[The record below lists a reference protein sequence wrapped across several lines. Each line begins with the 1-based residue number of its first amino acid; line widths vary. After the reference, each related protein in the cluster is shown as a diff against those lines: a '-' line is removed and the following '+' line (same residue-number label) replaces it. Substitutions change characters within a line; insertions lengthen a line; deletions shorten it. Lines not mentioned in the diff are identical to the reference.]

1 MKKMSKILT
10 FILVLAMVLGTV
22 AMAAEP
28 SYTISATDG
37 SLEHGSITLTYTYT
51 VTKDVTDD
59 NNNTTSETKEVT
71 ETAFLKKGSLSADIP
86 KDAKVVISFNANT
99 GYEFIG
105 AKDDANNPIEDG
117 AEITLTKSLIITPEF
132 RLKDTLGGE
141 AKISSF
147 KIDAICPSAYYWQQ
161 CHKKDSNSNSVLDNN
176 LLKYTRYPGKL
187 NGTQSPSTEIAKGY
201 YVDLTLYV
209 NDADYAAFIS
219 TNGNSSDKF
228 SVTTPGDSSFLAGS
242 TNPSASAVI
251 NATTDGKGYSI
262 TLTGVY
268 YVGGSDNTLKL
279 IVTQGNYNAILSCK
293 IDNATIIPTTP
304 DDDKPSEETTA
315 AQPYVIIS
323 SYSYGKGDLVAGETR
338 NVTMTFRNTSKTM
351 AVENMM
357 VTMTLPDAMML
368 TSSSNSFYIESLAA
382 EGTIT
387 KTVNVTVKP
396 TAAAQSHSMTVDFTY
411 DYLDNGTRRNAKT
424 TETISMPVLQV
435 DRFTVTGIDLPT
447 QIFVG
452 EENNLS
458 VNFVNKSRTDIYN
471 LSAKLSCEALSNNGE
486 EQYLGNLASGTT
498 SSADFYIT
506 ANEKGEL
513 VGEVIITYEDTN
525 MNQRTVSVPFT
536 TQAASYEDIYG
547 PTDPVDPGLDP
558 VGPVEPETT
567 GFPWFWV
574 IAGVVVVAAGVF
586 VALKLRKNK
595 KESVD
600 EDEDI

>member
-1 MKKMSKILT
+1 MTVKKMSKILT
-10 FILVLAMVLGTV
+10 FILVLAMVLSTV
-22 AMAAEP
+22 AMAADP
-28 SYTISATDG
+28 P
-37 SLEHGSITLTYTYT
+37 YT
-51 VTKDVTDD
+51 VSAPADSLTHGKITITYDTADSEKGGTKTVNGFLNST
-59 NNNTTSETKEVT
+59 TTSIKLPDDVKKIKVSF
-71 ETAFLKKGSLSADIP
+71 TANP
-86 KDAKVVISFNANT
+86 
-99 GYEFIG
+99 GYEFVSATYKVG
-105 AKDDANNPIEDG
+105 DTGTQSVADFG
-117 AEITLTKSLIITPEF
+117 EINITDNTTITPVF
-132 RLKDTLGGE
+132 QAKSTLGGE
-141 AKISSF
+141 KTADSF
-147 KIDAICPSAYYWQQ
+147 RLDAICSGSYYWQMY
-161 CHKKDSNSNSVLDNN
+161 HKDMANN
-176 LLKYTRYPGKL
+176 KKYTKYPG
-187 NGTQSPSTEIAKGY
+187 SPADKVNPSSEIVKGN

-209 NDADYAAFIS
+209 TDNDFLNLCSS
-219 TNGNSSDKF
+219 TGYSKDNF

-242 TNPSASAVI
+242 GAGAEIEKWTVGSTDKGMVI
-251 NATTDGKGYSI
+251 Q
-262 TLTGVY
+262 LTGVY

-279 IVTQGNYNAILSCK
+279 IITQGNYNAIVTCK
-293 IDNATIIPTTP
+293 IDNATIIPTKP
-304 DDDKPSEETTA
+304 DDEKPDTETTA

-338 NVTMTFRNTSKTM
+338 NITMTFRNTSKTM

-411 DYLDNGTRRNAKT
+411 DYLDNGVRRNAKT

-435 DRFTVTGIDLPT
+435 DRFTVTGIDLPQ
-447 QIFVG
+447 QIFIG

-471 LSAKLSCEALSNNGE
+471 LSAKLNCEGLSNNGE

-506 ANEKGEL
+506 GNEKCEL

-536 TQAASYEDIYG
+536 TQVTSYEDVWG
-547 PTDPVDPGLDP
+547 PSNPSVDPGMDP
-558 VGPVEPETT
+558 GTDPGMEEPA

-574 IAGVVVVAAGVF
+574 IGGVVVVAAGVF
-586 VALKLRKNK
+586 VYLKLRKNK

>member
-10 FILVLAMVLGTV
+10 FILVLAMVLSTV
-22 AMAAEP
+22 AMAEVPTPAAKTPATKEETVTYTITAGTVENGTLTIKYGSTQEPLTTGAKTAAIAKDTDITVVAEP
-28 SYTISATDG
+28 KAGYELVALNYTIGETTTDIKTDG
-37 SLEHGSITLTYTYT
+37 KFTLT
-51 VTKDVTDD
+51 
-59 NNNTTSETKEVT
+59 
-71 ETAFLKKGSLSADIP
+71 G
-86 KDAKVVISFNANT
+86 NAT
-99 GYEFIG
+99 
-105 AKDDANNPIEDG
+105 
-117 AEITLTKSLIITPEF
+117 ITPVF
-132 RLKDTLGGE
+132 QAKSTLGGE
-141 AKISSF
+141 KTADSF
-147 KIDAICPSAYYWQQ
+147 RLDAICSGSYYWQMY
-161 CHKKDSNSNSVLDNN
+161 HKDMANN
-176 LLKYTRYPGKL
+176 KKYTKYPG
-187 NGTQSPSTEIAKGY
+187 SPADKVNPSSEIVKGN

-209 NDADYAAFIS
+209 TDDDFLSLYGS
-219 TNGNSSDKF
+219 TGYSKNNF

-242 TNPSASAVI
+242 GAGAEIEKWTVGSTDKGMVI
-251 NATTDGKGYSI
+251 Q
-262 TLTGVY
+262 LTGVY

-279 IVTQGNYNAILSCK
+279 IITQGNYNAIVTCK
-293 IDNATIIPTTP
+293 IDNATIVPEKENDKKP
-304 DDDKPSEETTA
+304 DEETTA

-338 NVTMTFRNTSKTM
+338 NITMTFRNTSKTM

-411 DYLDNGTRRNAKT
+411 DYLDNGVRRNAKT

-435 DRFTVTGIDLPT
+435 DRFTVTGIDLPQ
-447 QIFVG
+447 QIFIG

-471 LSAKLSCEALSNNGE
+471 LSAKLNCEGLSNNGE

-506 ANEKGEL
+506 GNEKCEL

-536 TQAASYEDIYG
+536 TQVTSYEDVWG
-547 PTDPVDPGLDP
+547 PSNPSVDPGTDP
-558 VGPVEPETT
+558 GTDPGMEEPA

-574 IAGVVVVAAGVF
+574 IGGVAVVAAGVF
-586 VALKLRKNK
+586 VYLKLRKNK

>member
-1 MKKMSKILT
+1 MTVKKMSKILT

-22 AMAAEP
+22 AMAEVGGSTGTPTATTT
-28 SYTISATDG
+28 YTITAGSFDNGTITVKYTDDKG
-37 SLEHGSITLTYTYT
+37 QEQQPPLKAGET
-51 VTKDVTDD
+51 VTVKSGTKVT
-59 NNNTTSETKEVT
+59 V
-71 ETAFLKKGSLSADIP
+71 
-86 KDAKVVISFNANT
+86 SFNPKP
-99 GYEFIG
+99 GYEFVSATYKVG
-105 AKDDANNPIEDG
+105 NTDAKPVADFG
-117 AEITLTKSLIITPEF
+117 EINITDNTTITPVF
-132 RLKDTLGGE
+132 QAKSTLGGE
-141 AKISSF
+141 KTADSF
-147 KIDAICPSAYYWQQ
+147 RLDAICSGSYYWQMY
-161 CHKKDSNSNSVLDNN
+161 HKDMANN
-176 LLKYTRYPGKL
+176 KKYTKYPG
-187 NGTQSPSTEIAKGY
+187 SPADKVNPSSEIVKGN

-209 NDADYAAFIS
+209 TDNDFLKLCSS
-219 TNGNSSDKF
+219 TGCSKDNF

-242 TNPSASAVI
+242 GAGAEIEKWTVGS
-251 NATTDGKGYSI
+251 TDKGMEI
-262 TLTGVY
+262 QLTGVY

-279 IVTQGNYNAILSCK
+279 IITQGNYNAIVTCK
-293 IDNATIIPTTP
+293 IDNATIIPTKP
-304 DDDKPSEETTA
+304 DDEKPDTETTA

-338 NVTMTFRNTSKTM
+338 NITMTFRNTSKTM

-411 DYLDNGTRRNAKT
+411 DYLDNGVRRNAKT
-424 TETISMPVLQV
+424 TETI
-435 DRFTVTGIDLPT
+435 
-447 QIFVG
+447 
-452 EENNLS
+452 
-458 VNFVNKSRTDIYN
+458 NFVNKSRTDIYN
-471 LSAKLSCEALSNNGE
+471 LSAKLNCEGLSNNGE

-506 ANEKGEL
+506 GNEKGEL

-536 TQAASYEDIYG
+536 TQVTSYEDVWG
-547 PTDPVDPGLDP
+547 PSNPSVDPGMDP
-558 VGPVEPETT
+558 GTDPGMEEPA

-574 IAGVVVVAAGVF
+574 IGGVVVVAAGVF
-586 VALKLRKNK
+586 VYLKLRKNK

>member
-1 MKKMSKILT
+1 MKKMSKILI

-22 AMAAEP
+22 AMAEVPTPAAKTPATQEETVT
-28 SYTISATDG
+28 YTITAGIFTNGQMTIKYGTTQSPLASGASLTVEKDTEITVEFSAT
-37 SLEHGSITLTYTYT
+37 
-51 VTKDVTDD
+51 
-59 NNNTTSETKEVT
+59 
-71 ETAFLKKGSLSADIP
+71 A
-86 KDAKVVISFNANT
+86 
-99 GYEFIG
+99 GYEFVKATYKIG
-105 AKDDANNPIEDG
+105 EKETSLSDG
-117 AEITLTKSLIITPEF
+117 GKFTLTGDATITPVF
-132 RLKDTLGGE
+132 QAKSTLGGE
-141 AKISSF
+141 KTADSF
-147 KIDAICPSAYYWQQ
+147 RLDAICSGSYYWQMY
-161 CHKKDSNSNSVLDNN
+161 HKDMANN
-176 LLKYTRYPGKL
+176 KKYTKYPG
-187 NGTQSPSTEIAKGY
+187 SPADKVNPSSEIVKGN

-209 NDADYAAFIS
+209 TDDDFLSLYGS
-219 TNGNSSDKF
+219 TGYNKNNF

-242 TNPSASAVI
+242 GAGAEIGKWTVGSTDKGMVI
-251 NATTDGKGYSI
+251 Q
-262 TLTGVY
+262 LTGVY
-268 YVGGSDNTLKL
+268 YVGGNDNTLKL

-293 IDNATIIPTTP
+293 IDNATIVPEKENDKKP
-304 DDDKPSEETTA
+304 DEETTA

-338 NVTMTFRNTSKTM
+338 NITMTFRNTSKTM

-411 DYLDNGTRRNAKT
+411 DYLDNGVRRNAKT

-435 DRFTVTGIDLPT
+435 DRFTVTGIDLPQ
-447 QIFVG
+447 QIFIG

-471 LSAKLSCEALSNNGE
+471 LSAKLNCEGLSNNGE

-506 ANEKGEL
+506 GNEKGEL

-536 TQAASYEDIYG
+536 TQVTSYEDVWG
-547 PTDPVDPGLDP
+547 PSNPSVDPGMDP
-558 VGPVEPETT
+558 GTDPGMEEPA

-574 IAGVVVVAAGVF
+574 IGGVVVVAAGVF
-586 VALKLRKNK
+586 VYLKLRKNK

>member
-10 FILVLAMVLGTV
+10 FILVLAMVLSTV

-28 SYTISATDG
+28 P
-37 SLEHGSITLTYTYT
+37 YT
-51 VTKDVTDD
+51 VSAPADSLTHGKITITYDTPDTEKGGTKTVNGFLNST
-59 NNNTTSETKEVT
+59 TTSIKLPNDVKIKVSF
-71 ETAFLKKGSLSADIP
+71 TANP
-86 KDAKVVISFNANT
+86 
-99 GYEFIG
+99 GYEFVSATYKVG
-105 AKDDANNPIEDG
+105 DTDAKPVTDFGEI
-117 AEITLTKSLIITPEF
+117 EITDNTTITPVF
-132 RLKDTLGGE
+132 QAKSTLGGE
-141 AKISSF
+141 KTADSF
-147 KIDAICPSAYYWQQ
+147 RLDAICSGSYYWQMY
-161 CHKKDSNSNSVLDNN
+161 HKDMANN
-176 LLKYTRYPGKL
+176 KKYTKYPG
-187 NGTQSPSTEIAKGY
+187 SPADKVNPSSEIVKGN

-209 NDADYAAFIS
+209 TDTDYVTFI
-219 TNGNSSDKF
+219 NGDTKKNELF
-228 SVTTPGDSSFLAGS
+228 SVTTPGDSSFLAGN
-242 TNPSASAVI
+242 TTPSA
-251 NATTDGKGYSI
+251 NAEIAAWEGKGY
-262 TLTGVY
+262 TVKLTGVY
-268 YVGGSDNTLKL
+268 YVGGNDNTLKL
-279 IVTQGNYNAILSCK
+279 IITQGNYNAILSCK
-293 IDNATIIPTTP
+293 IDNATIVPEKENDKKP
-304 DDDKPSEETTA
+304 DEETTA

-338 NVTMTFRNTSKTM
+338 NITMTFRNTSKTM

-411 DYLDNGTRRNAKT
+411 DYLDNGVRRNAKT

-435 DRFTVTGIDLPT
+435 DRFTVTGIDLPQ
-447 QIFVG
+447 QIFIG

-471 LSAKLSCEALSNNGE
+471 LSAKLNCEGLSNNGE

-506 ANEKGEL
+506 GNEKCEL

-536 TQAASYEDIYG
+536 TQVTSYEDVWG
-547 PTDPVDPGLDP
+547 PSNPSVDPGTDP
-558 VGPVEPETT
+558 GTDPGMEEPA

-574 IAGVVVVAAGVF
+574 IGGVVVVAAGVF
-586 VALKLRKNK
+586 VYLKLRKNK

>member
-10 FILVLAMVLGTV
+10 FILVLAMVLSTV
-22 AMAAEP
+22 AMATEP
-28 SYTISATDG
+28 SYTVSAPAD
-37 SLEHGSITLTYTYT
+37 SLTHGKITITYDTADTEKGGTKT
-51 VTKDVTDD
+51 VNGFLNST
-59 NNNTTSETKEVT
+59 TTSIKLPDDVKKKIKVSF
-71 ETAFLKKGSLSADIP
+71 TANP
-86 KDAKVVISFNANT
+86 
-99 GYEFIG
+99 GYEFVSATYKVG
-105 AKDDANNPIEDG
+105 DTDAKSVADFG
-117 AEITLTKSLIITPEF
+117 EINITDNTTITPVF
-132 RLKDTLGGE
+132 QAKSTLGGE
-141 AKISSF
+141 KTADSF
-147 KIDAICPSAYYWQQ
+147 RLDAICSGSYYWQMY
-161 CHKKDSNSNSVLDNN
+161 HKDMANN
-176 LLKYTRYPGKL
+176 KKYTKYPG
-187 NGTQSPSTEIAKGY
+187 SPADKVNPSSEIVKGN

-209 NDADYAAFIS
+209 TDNDFLSLYGS
-219 TNGNSSDKF
+219 TGYSKDNF

-242 TNPSASAVI
+242 GAGAEIEKWTVGSTDKGMVI
-251 NATTDGKGYSI
+251 Q
-262 TLTGVY
+262 LTGVY

-279 IVTQGNYNAILSCK
+279 IITQGNYNAIVTCK
-293 IDNATIIPTTP
+293 IDNATIIPTKP
-304 DDDKPSEETTA
+304 DDEKPDTETTA

-338 NVTMTFRNTSKTM
+338 NITMTFRNTSKTM

-411 DYLDNGTRRNAKT
+411 DYLDNGIRRNAKT
-424 TETISMPVLQV
+424 TESISMPVLQV
-435 DRFTVTGIDLPT
+435 DRFTVTGIDLPQ
-447 QIFVG
+447 QIFIG

-471 LSAKLSCEALSNNGE
+471 LSAKLNCEGLSNNGE

-506 ANEKGEL
+506 GNEKGDL

-536 TQAASYEDIYG
+536 TQVTSYEDVWG
-547 PTDPVDPGLDP
+547 PSNPSVDPGMDP
-558 VGPVEPETT
+558 GIDPGMEEPA

-574 IAGVVVVAAGVF
+574 IGGVVVVAAGVF
-586 VALKLRKNK
+586 VYLKLRKNK
-595 KESVD
+595 KESVE

>member
-1 MKKMSKILT
+1 MTVKKMSKILT

-22 AMAAEP
+22 AMAEVPTPAAKTPATKEETVTYTITAGTVENGTLTIKYGSTQEPLTTGAKTAAIAKDTDITVVAEP
-28 SYTISATDG
+28 KAGYELVALNYTIGETTTDIKTDG
-37 SLEHGSITLTYTYT
+37 KFTLT
-51 VTKDVTDD
+51 
-59 NNNTTSETKEVT
+59 
-71 ETAFLKKGSLSADIP
+71 G
-86 KDAKVVISFNANT
+86 NAT
-99 GYEFIG
+99 
-105 AKDDANNPIEDG
+105 
-117 AEITLTKSLIITPEF
+117 ITPVF
-132 RLKDTLGGE
+132 QAKSTLGGE
-141 AKISSF
+141 KTADSF
-147 KIDAICPSAYYWQQ
+147 RLDAICSGSYYWQMY
-161 CHKKDSNSNSVLDNN
+161 HKDMANN
-176 LLKYTRYPGKL
+176 KKYTKYPG
-187 NGTQSPSTEIAKGY
+187 SPADKVNPSSEIVKGN

-209 NDADYAAFIS
+209 TDNDFLSLYGS
-219 TNGNSSDKF
+219 TGYSKNNF

-242 TNPSASAVI
+242 GAGAEIEKWTVGS
-251 NATTDGKGYSI
+251 TDKGMEI
-262 TLTGVY
+262 QLTGVY

-279 IVTQGNYNAILSCK
+279 IITQGNYNAIVTCK
-293 IDNATIIPTTP
+293 IDNATIIPTKP
-304 DDDKPSEETTA
+304 DDEKPDTETTA

-338 NVTMTFRNTSKTM
+338 NITMTFRNTSKTM

-396 TAAAQSHSMTVDFTY
+396 TAAAQSHSMAVDFTY
-411 DYLDNGTRRNAKT
+411 DYLDNGVRRNAKT

-435 DRFTVTGIDLPT
+435 DRFTVTGIDLPQ
-447 QIFVG
+447 QIFIG

-471 LSAKLSCEALSNNGE
+471 LSAKLNCEGLSNNGE

-506 ANEKGEL
+506 GNEKGEL

-536 TQAASYEDIYG
+536 TQVTSYEDVWG
-547 PTDPVDPGLDP
+547 PSNPSVDPGMDP
-558 VGPVEPETT
+558 GTDPGMEEPA

-574 IAGVVVVAAGVF
+574 IGGVVVVAAGVF
-586 VALKLRKNK
+586 VYLKLRKNK

>member
-22 AMAAEP
+22 AMAEVPTPAAKTPATQEETVT
-28 SYTISATDG
+28 YTITAGIFTNGQMTIKYGTTQSPLASGASLTVEKDTEITVEFSAT
-37 SLEHGSITLTYTYT
+37 
-51 VTKDVTDD
+51 
-59 NNNTTSETKEVT
+59 
-71 ETAFLKKGSLSADIP
+71 A
-86 KDAKVVISFNANT
+86 
-99 GYEFIG
+99 GYEFVKATYKIG
-105 AKDDANNPIEDG
+105 EKETSLSDG
-117 AEITLTKSLIITPEF
+117 GKFTLTGDATITPVF
-132 RLKDTLGGE
+132 QAKSTLGGE
-141 AKISSF
+141 KTADSF
-147 KIDAICPSAYYWQQ
+147 RLDAICSGSYYWQMY
-161 CHKKDSNSNSVLDNN
+161 HKDMANN
-176 LLKYTRYPGKL
+176 KKYTKYPGSPADKV
-187 NGTQSPSTEIAKGY
+187 SPSSEIVKGN

-209 NDADYAAFIS
+209 TDNDFLSLYGS
-219 TNGNSSDKF
+219 TGYSKNNF

-242 TNPSASAVI
+242 GAGAEIEKWTVGS
-251 NATTDGKGYSI
+251 TDKGMEI
-262 TLTGVY
+262 QLTGVY

-279 IVTQGNYNAILSCK
+279 IITQGNYNAIVTCK
-293 IDNATIIPTTP
+293 IDNATIIPTKP
-304 DDDKPSEETTA
+304 DDEKPDTETTA

-338 NVTMTFRNTSKTM
+338 NITMTFRNTSKTM

-396 TAAAQSHSMTVDFTY
+396 TAAAQSHSMAVDFTY
-411 DYLDNGTRRNAKT
+411 DYLDNGVRRNAKT

-435 DRFTVTGIDLPT
+435 DRFTVTGIDLP
-447 QIFVG
+447 QEIFMG
-452 EENNLS
+452 EESNLS
-458 VNFVNKSRTDIYN
+458 VNFVNKSRTEIYN
-471 LSAKLSCEALSNNGE
+471 LSAKLNCEGISNNGE

-506 ANEKGEL
+506 GNEKGEL

-536 TQAASYEDIYG
+536 TKVVSYEDVWG
-547 PTDPVDPGLDP
+547 PQGP
-558 VGPVEPETT
+558 VGPQNPDDPGMDPGMEQPA

-574 IAGVVVVAAGVF
+574 IGGVVVVAAGVF
-586 VALKLRKNK
+586 VYLKLRKNK
-595 KESVD
+595 KESVE

>member
-22 AMAAEP
+22 AMAEVPTPAAKTPATQEETVTYTITAGTVENGTLTIKYGSTQEPLTTGAKTAAIAKDTDITVVAEP
-28 SYTISATDG
+28 KAGYELVALNYTIGETTTDIKTDG
-37 SLEHGSITLTYTYT
+37 KFTLT
-51 VTKDVTDD
+51 
-59 NNNTTSETKEVT
+59 
-71 ETAFLKKGSLSADIP
+71 G
-86 KDAKVVISFNANT
+86 NAT
-99 GYEFIG
+99 
-105 AKDDANNPIEDG
+105 
-117 AEITLTKSLIITPEF
+117 ITPVF
-132 RLKDTLGGE
+132 QAKSTLGGE
-141 AKISSF
+141 KTVDSF
-147 KIDAICPSAYYWQQ
+147 RLDAICNGYSNWQAY
-161 CHKKDSNSNSVLDNN
+161 HKDTTNN
-176 LLKYTRYPGKL
+176 KKYTKYPG
-187 NGTQSPSTEIAKGY
+187 SPKDNVTPSSEITKGN

-209 NDADYAAFIS
+209 TDNDFLSLTQKDGYDA
-219 TNGNSSDKF
+219 NKF

-242 TNPSASAVI
+242 GAGAEIKKWTVGS
-251 NATTDGKGYSI
+251 TDKGMEI
-262 TLTGVY
+262 QLTGVY
-268 YVGGSDNTLKL
+268 YVGGNDNTLKL
-279 IVTQGNYNAILSCK
+279 IITQGNYNAIVTCK
-293 IDNATIIPTTP
+293 IDNATIIPTKP
-304 DDDKPSEETTA
+304 DDEKPDTETTA

-338 NVTMTFRNTSKTM
+338 NITMTFRNTSKTM

-411 DYLDNGTRRNAKT
+411 DYLDNGVRRNAKT

-435 DRFTVTGIDLPT
+435 DRFTVTGIDLPQ
-447 QIFVG
+447 QIFIG

-471 LSAKLSCEALSNNGE
+471 LSAKLNCEGLSNNGE

-506 ANEKGEL
+506 GNEKCEL

-536 TQAASYEDIYG
+536 TQVTSYEDVWG
-547 PTDPVDPGLDP
+547 PSNPSVDPGMDP
-558 VGPVEPETT
+558 GTDPGMEEPA

-574 IAGVVVVAAGVF
+574 IGGVVVVAAGVF
-586 VALKLRKNK
+586 VYLKLRKNK

>member
-1 MKKMSKILT
+1 MKKMSKILI

-22 AMAAEP
+22 AMAEVPTPAAKTPATQEETVT
-28 SYTISATDG
+28 YTITAGIFTNGQMTIKYGTTQSPLASGASLTVEKDTEITVEFSAT
-37 SLEHGSITLTYTYT
+37 
-51 VTKDVTDD
+51 
-59 NNNTTSETKEVT
+59 
-71 ETAFLKKGSLSADIP
+71 A
-86 KDAKVVISFNANT
+86 
-99 GYEFIG
+99 GYEFVKATYKIG
-105 AKDDANNPIEDG
+105 EKETSLSDG
-117 AEITLTKSLIITPEF
+117 GKFTLTGDATITPVF
-132 RLKDTLGGE
+132 QAKSTLGGE
-141 AKISSF
+141 KTADSF
-147 KIDAICPSAYYWQQ
+147 RLDAICSGSYYWQMY
-161 CHKKDSNSNSVLDNN
+161 HKDMANN
-176 LLKYTRYPGKL
+176 KKYTKYPG
-187 NGTQSPSTEIAKGY
+187 SPADKVNPSSEIVKGN

-209 NDADYAAFIS
+209 TDNDFLSLYGS
-219 TNGNSSDKF
+219 TGYSKNNF

-242 TNPSASAVI
+242 GAGAEIEKWTVGSTDKGMVI
-251 NATTDGKGYSI
+251 Q
-262 TLTGVY
+262 LTGVY
-268 YVGGSDNTLKL
+268 YVGGNDNTLKL

-293 IDNATIIPTTP
+293 IDNATIVPEKENDKKP
-304 DDDKPSEETTA
+304 DEETTA

-338 NVTMTFRNTSKTM
+338 NITMTFRNTSKTM

-411 DYLDNGTRRNAKT
+411 DYLDNGVRRNAKT

-435 DRFTVTGIDLPT
+435 DRFTVTGIDLPQ
-447 QIFVG
+447 QIFIG

-471 LSAKLSCEALSNNGE
+471 LSAKLNCEGLSNNGE

-506 ANEKGEL
+506 GNEKCEL

-536 TQAASYEDIYG
+536 TQVTSYEDVWG
-547 PTDPVDPGLDP
+547 PSNPSVDPGTDP
-558 VGPVEPETT
+558 GTDPGMEEPA

-574 IAGVVVVAAGVF
+574 IGGVVVVAAGVF
-586 VALKLRKNK
+586 VYLKLRKNK

>member
-1 MKKMSKILT
+1 MTVKKMSKILI

-22 AMAAEP
+22 AMAEVPTPAAKTPATQEETVT
-28 SYTISATDG
+28 YTITAGIFTNGQMTIKYGTTQSPLASGASLTVEKDTEITVEFSAT
-37 SLEHGSITLTYTYT
+37 
-51 VTKDVTDD
+51 
-59 NNNTTSETKEVT
+59 
-71 ETAFLKKGSLSADIP
+71 A
-86 KDAKVVISFNANT
+86 
-99 GYEFIG
+99 GYEFVKATYKIG
-105 AKDDANNPIEDG
+105 EKKTSLSDG
-117 AEITLTKSLIITPEF
+117 GKFTLTGDATITPVF
-132 RLKDTLGGE
+132 QAKSTLGGE
-141 AKISSF
+141 KTADSF
-147 KIDAICPSAYYWQQ
+147 RLDAICSGSYYWQMY
-161 CHKKDSNSNSVLDNN
+161 HKDMANN
-176 LLKYTRYPGKL
+176 KKYTKYPG
-187 NGTQSPSTEIAKGY
+187 SPADKVNPSSEIVKGN

-209 NDADYAAFIS
+209 TDNDFLSLYGS
-219 TNGNSSDKF
+219 TGYSKDNF

-242 TNPSASAVI
+242 GAGAEIEKWTVGSTDKGMVI
-251 NATTDGKGYSI
+251 Q
-262 TLTGVY
+262 LTGVY

-279 IVTQGNYNAILSCK
+279 IITQGNYNAIVTCK
-293 IDNATIIPTTP
+293 IDNATIIPTKP
-304 DDDKPSEETTA
+304 DDEKPDTETTA

-338 NVTMTFRNTSKTM
+338 NITMTFRNTSKTM

-411 DYLDNGTRRNAKT
+411 DYLDNGVRRNAKT

-435 DRFTVTGIDLPT
+435 DRFTVTGIDLPQ
-447 QIFVG
+447 QIFIG

-471 LSAKLSCEALSNNGE
+471 LSAKLNCEGLSNNGE

-506 ANEKGEL
+506 GNEKCEL

-536 TQAASYEDIYG
+536 TQVTSYEDVWG
-547 PTDPVDPGLDP
+547 PSNPSVDPGTDP
-558 VGPVEPETT
+558 GTDPGMEEPA

-574 IAGVVVVAAGVF
+574 IGGVAVVAAGVF
-586 VALKLRKNK
+586 VYLKLRKNK

>member
-1 MKKMSKILT
+1 MTVKKMSKILI

-22 AMAAEP
+22 AMAEVPTPAAKTPATQEETVT
-28 SYTISATDG
+28 YTITAGIFTNGQMTIKYGTTQSPLASGASLTVEKDTEITVEFSAT
-37 SLEHGSITLTYTYT
+37 
-51 VTKDVTDD
+51 
-59 NNNTTSETKEVT
+59 
-71 ETAFLKKGSLSADIP
+71 A
-86 KDAKVVISFNANT
+86 
-99 GYEFIG
+99 GYEFVKATYKIG
-105 AKDDANNPIEDG
+105 EKETSLSDG
-117 AEITLTKSLIITPEF
+117 GKFTLTGDATITPVF
-132 RLKDTLGGE
+132 QAKSTLGGE
-141 AKISSF
+141 KTADSF
-147 KIDAICPSAYYWQQ
+147 RLDAICSGSYYWQMY
-161 CHKKDSNSNSVLDNN
+161 HKDMANN
-176 LLKYTRYPGKL
+176 KKYTKYPG
-187 NGTQSPSTEIAKGY
+187 SPADKVNPSSEIVKGN

-209 NDADYAAFIS
+209 TDNDFLKLYSS
-219 TNGNSSDKF
+219 TGYSKNNF

-242 TNPSASAVI
+242 GAGAEIEKWTVDN
-251 NATTDGKGYSI
+251 TDKGMVI

-279 IVTQGNYNAILSCK
+279 IITQGNYNAIVTCK
-293 IDNATIIPTTP
+293 IDNATIIPTKP
-304 DDDKPSEETTA
+304 DDEKPDTETTA

-411 DYLDNGTRRNAKT
+411 DYLDNGIRRNAKT
-424 TETISMPVLQV
+424 TESISMPVLQV
-435 DRFTVTGIDLPT
+435 DRFTVTGIDLPQ
-447 QIFVG
+447 QIFIG

-471 LSAKLSCEALSNNGE
+471 LSAKLNCEGLSNNGE

-506 ANEKGEL
+506 GNEKGDL

-536 TQAASYEDIYG
+536 TQVTSYEDVWG
-547 PTDPVDPGLDP
+547 PSNPSVDPGMDP
-558 VGPVEPETT
+558 GIDPGMEEPA

-574 IAGVVVVAAGVF
+574 IGGVVVVAAGVF
-586 VALKLRKNK
+586 VYLKLRKNK
-595 KESVD
+595 KESVE

>member
-1 MKKMSKILT
+1 MTVKKMSKILT

-22 AMAAEP
+22 AMAEVPTPAAKTPATQEETVT
-28 SYTISATDG
+28 YTITAGIFTNGQMTIKYGTTQSPLASGASLTVEKDTEITVEFSAT
-37 SLEHGSITLTYTYT
+37 
-51 VTKDVTDD
+51 
-59 NNNTTSETKEVT
+59 
-71 ETAFLKKGSLSADIP
+71 A
-86 KDAKVVISFNANT
+86 
-99 GYEFIG
+99 GYEFVKATYKIG
-105 AKDDANNPIEDG
+105 EKETSLSDG
-117 AEITLTKSLIITPEF
+117 GKFTLTGDATITPVF
-132 RLKDTLGGE
+132 QAKSTLGGE
-141 AKISSF
+141 KTADSF
-147 KIDAICPSAYYWQQ
+147 RLDAICSGSYYWQMY
-161 CHKKDSNSNSVLDNN
+161 HKDMANN
-176 LLKYTRYPGKL
+176 KKYTKYPG
-187 NGTQSPSTEIAKGY
+187 SPADKVNPSSEIVKGN

-209 NDADYAAFIS
+209 TDNDFLKLCSS
-219 TNGNSSDKF
+219 TGYSKDNF

-242 TNPSASAVI
+242 GAGAEIGKWTVGSTDKGMVI
-251 NATTDGKGYSI
+251 Q
-262 TLTGVY
+262 LTGVY

-279 IVTQGNYNAILSCK
+279 IITQGNYNAIVTCK
-293 IDNATIIPTTP
+293 IDNATIIPTKP
-304 DDDKPSEETTA
+304 DDEKPDTETTA

-338 NVTMTFRNTSKTM
+338 NITMTFRNTSKTM

-411 DYLDNGTRRNAKT
+411 DYLDNGVRRNAKT

-435 DRFTVTGIDLPT
+435 DRFTVTGIDLPQ
-447 QIFVG
+447 QIFIG

-471 LSAKLSCEALSNNGE
+471 LSAKLNCEGLSNNGE

-506 ANEKGEL
+506 GNEKGEL

-536 TQAASYEDIYG
+536 TQVTSYEDVWG
-547 PTDPVDPGLDP
+547 PSNPSVDPGMDP
-558 VGPVEPETT
+558 GTDPGMEEPA

-574 IAGVVVVAAGVF
+574 IGGVVVVAAGVF
-586 VALKLRKNK
+586 VYLKLRKNK

>member
-1 MKKMSKILT
+1 MTVKKMSKILT

-22 AMAAEP
+22 AMADQSDGTNTGNTTNDTYTITAGSFENGTLTIKYDSTQSPLTAGATSKAIAKGTEVTILAEP
-28 SYTISATDG
+28 KAGYELVALNYTIGETTTDIKTVG
-37 SLEHGSITLTYTYT
+37 KFTLT
-51 VTKDVTDD
+51 
-59 NNNTTSETKEVT
+59 
-71 ETAFLKKGSLSADIP
+71 G
-86 KDAKVVISFNANT
+86 NAT
-99 GYEFIG
+99 
-105 AKDDANNPIEDG
+105 
-117 AEITLTKSLIITPEF
+117 ITPVF
-132 RLKDTLGGE
+132 QAKSTLGGE
-141 AKISSF
+141 KTADSF
-147 KIDAICPSAYYWQQ
+147 RLDAICSGSYYWQMY
-161 CHKKDSNSNSVLDNN
+161 HKDMANN
-176 LLKYTRYPGKL
+176 KKYTKYPG
-187 NGTQSPSTEIAKGY
+187 SPADKVNPSSEIVKGN

-209 NDADYAAFIS
+209 TDNDFLKLYSS
-219 TNGNSSDKF
+219 TGYSKDNF

-242 TNPSASAVI
+242 GAGAEIEKWTVGSTDKGMVI
-251 NATTDGKGYSI
+251 Q
-262 TLTGVY
+262 LTGVY

-279 IVTQGNYNAILSCK
+279 IITQGNYNAILSCK
-293 IDNATIIPTTP
+293 IDNATIVPEKENDKKP
-304 DDDKPSEETTA
+304 DEETTA

-411 DYLDNGTRRNAKT
+411 DYLDNGVRRNAKT
-424 TETISMPVLQV
+424 TESISMPVLQV
-435 DRFTVTGIDLPT
+435 DRFTVTGIDLPQ
-447 QIFVG
+447 QIFIG

-471 LSAKLSCEALSNNGE
+471 LSAKLNCEGLSNNGE

-506 ANEKGEL
+506 GNEKGEL

-536 TQAASYEDIYG
+536 TQVTSYEDVWG
-547 PTDPVDPGLDP
+547 PSNPSVDPGMDP
-558 VGPVEPETT
+558 GTDPGMEEPA

-574 IAGVVVVAAGVF
+574 IGGVVVVAAGVF
-586 VALKLRKNK
+586 VYLKLRKNK

>member
-1 MKKMSKILT
+1 MKKMSKILI

-22 AMAAEP
+22 AMAEVPTPAAKTPATQEETVT
-28 SYTISATDG
+28 YTITAGIFTNGQMTIKYGTTQSPLASGASLTVEKDTEITVEFSAT
-37 SLEHGSITLTYTYT
+37 
-51 VTKDVTDD
+51 
-59 NNNTTSETKEVT
+59 
-71 ETAFLKKGSLSADIP
+71 A
-86 KDAKVVISFNANT
+86 
-99 GYEFIG
+99 GYEFVKATYKIG
-105 AKDDANNPIEDG
+105 EKETSLSDG
-117 AEITLTKSLIITPEF
+117 GKFTLTGDATITPVF
-132 RLKDTLGGE
+132 QAKSTLGGE
-141 AKISSF
+141 KTADSF
-147 KIDAICPSAYYWQQ
+147 RLDAICSGSYYWQMY
-161 CHKKDSNSNSVLDNN
+161 HKDMANN
-176 LLKYTRYPGKL
+176 KKYTKYPG
-187 NGTQSPSTEIAKGY
+187 SPADKVNPSSEIVKGN

-209 NDADYAAFIS
+209 TDNDFLSLYGS
-219 TNGNSSDKF
+219 TGYSKNNF

-242 TNPSASAVI
+242 GAGAEIEKWTVGSTDKGMVI
-251 NATTDGKGYSI
+251 Q
-262 TLTGVY
+262 LTGVY

-279 IVTQGNYNAILSCK
+279 IITQGNYNAIVTCK
-293 IDNATIIPTTP
+293 IDNATIIPTKP
-304 DDDKPSEETTA
+304 DDEKPDTETTA

-338 NVTMTFRNTSKTM
+338 NITMTFRNTSKTM

-411 DYLDNGTRRNAKT
+411 DYLDNGVRRNAKT

-435 DRFTVTGIDLPT
+435 DRFTVTGIDLPQ
-447 QIFVG
+447 QIFIG

-471 LSAKLSCEALSNNGE
+471 LSAKLNCEGLSNNGE

-506 ANEKGEL
+506 GNEKGEL

-536 TQAASYEDIYG
+536 TQVTSYEDVWG
-547 PTDPVDPGLDP
+547 PSNPSVDPGMDP
-558 VGPVEPETT
+558 GTDPGMEDPA

-574 IAGVVVVAAGVF
+574 IGGVVVVAAGVF
-586 VALKLRKNK
+586 VYLKLRKNK

>member
-28 SYTISATDG
+28 P
-37 SLEHGSITLTYTYT
+37 YT
-51 VTKDVTDD
+51 VSAPADSLTHGKITITYDTADTEKSGTKTVNGFLNST
-59 NNNTTSETKEVT
+59 TTSIKLPNDVKKIKVSF
-71 ETAFLKKGSLSADIP
+71 TANP
-86 KDAKVVISFNANT
+86 
-99 GYEFIG
+99 GYEFVSATYKVG
-105 AKDDANNPIEDG
+105 DTDAKSVVDFGEI
-117 AEITLTKSLIITPEF
+117 EITDNTTITPVF
-132 RLKDTLGGE
+132 QAKSTLGGE
-141 AKISSF
+141 KTADSF
-147 KIDAICPSAYYWQQ
+147 RLDAICSGSYYWQMY
-161 CHKKDSNSNSVLDNN
+161 HKDMANN
-176 LLKYTRYPGKL
+176 KKYTKYPG
-187 NGTQSPSTEIAKGY
+187 SPADKVNPSSEIVKGN

-209 NDADYAAFIS
+209 TDNDFLSLYGS
-219 TNGNSSDKF
+219 TGYSKDNF
-228 SVTTPGDSSFLAGS
+228 PVTTPGDSSFLAGS
-242 TNPSASAVI
+242 GAGAEIEKWTVGSTDKGMVI
-251 NATTDGKGYSI
+251 Q
-262 TLTGVY
+262 LTGVY

-279 IVTQGNYNAILSCK
+279 IITQGNYNAIVTCK
-293 IDNATIIPTTP
+293 IDNATIVPEKENDKKP
-304 DDDKPSEETTA
+304 DEETTA

-338 NVTMTFRNTSKTM
+338 NITMTFRNTSKTM

-411 DYLDNGTRRNAKT
+411 DYLDNGVRRNAKT

-435 DRFTVTGIDLPT
+435 DRFTVTGIDLPQ
-447 QIFVG
+447 QIFIG

-471 LSAKLSCEALSNNGE
+471 LSAKLNCEGLSNNGE

-506 ANEKGEL
+506 GNEKGEL

-536 TQAASYEDIYG
+536 TQVTSYEDVWG
-547 PTDPVDPGLDP
+547 PSNPSVDPGMDP
-558 VGPVEPETT
+558 GTDPGMEEPA
-567 GFPWFWV
+567 GFPWFWG
-574 IAGVVVVAAGVF
+574 IGGVVVVAAGVF
-586 VALKLRKNK
+586 VYLKLRKNK

>member
-1 MKKMSKILT
+1 MTVKKMSKILI

-22 AMAAEP
+22 AMAEVPTPAAKTPATQEETVT
-28 SYTISATDG
+28 YTITAGIFTNGQMMIKYGTTQSPLASGASLTVEKDTEITVEFSAT
-37 SLEHGSITLTYTYT
+37 
-51 VTKDVTDD
+51 
-59 NNNTTSETKEVT
+59 
-71 ETAFLKKGSLSADIP
+71 A
-86 KDAKVVISFNANT
+86 
-99 GYEFIG
+99 GYEFVKATYKIG
-105 AKDDANNPIEDG
+105 EKETSLSDG
-117 AEITLTKSLIITPEF
+117 GKFTLTGDATITPVF
-132 RLKDTLGGE
+132 QAKSTLGGE
-141 AKISSF
+141 KTADSF
-147 KIDAICPSAYYWQQ
+147 RLDAICSGSYYWQMY
-161 CHKKDSNSNSVLDNN
+161 HKDMANN
-176 LLKYTRYPGKL
+176 KKYTKYPG
-187 NGTQSPSTEIAKGY
+187 SPADKVNPSSEIVKGN

-209 NDADYAAFIS
+209 TDNDFLSLYGS
-219 TNGNSSDKF
+219 TGYSKDNF

-242 TNPSASAVI
+242 GAGAEIEKWTVGS
-251 NATTDGKGYSI
+251 TDKGMEI
-262 TLTGVY
+262 QLTGVY

-279 IVTQGNYNAILSCK
+279 IITQGNYNAIVTCK
-293 IDNATIIPTTP
+293 IDNATIIPTKP
-304 DDDKPSEETTA
+304 DDEKPDTETTA

-338 NVTMTFRNTSKTM
+338 NITMTFRNTSKTM

-411 DYLDNGTRRNAKT
+411 DYLDNGVRRNAKT

-435 DRFTVTGIDLPT
+435 DRFTVTGIDLPQ
-447 QIFVG
+447 QIFIG

-471 LSAKLSCEALSNNGE
+471 LSAKLNCEGLSNNGE

-506 ANEKGEL
+506 GNEKCEL

-536 TQAASYEDIYG
+536 TQVTSYEDVWG
-547 PTDPVDPGLDP
+547 PSNPSVDPGMDP
-558 VGPVEPETT
+558 GTDPGMEEPA

-574 IAGVVVVAAGVF
+574 IGGVVVVAAGVF
-586 VALKLRKNK
+586 VYLKLRKNK
-595 KESVD
+595 KESVE

>member
-1 MKKMSKILT
+1 MTVKKMSKILT
-10 FILVLAMVLGTV
+10 FILVLAMVLSTV
-22 AMAAEP
+22 AMAEVPTPAAKTPATQEETVT
-28 SYTISATDG
+28 YTITAGIFTNGQMTIKYGTTQSPLASGASLTVEKDTEITVEFSAT
-37 SLEHGSITLTYTYT
+37 
-51 VTKDVTDD
+51 
-59 NNNTTSETKEVT
+59 
-71 ETAFLKKGSLSADIP
+71 A
-86 KDAKVVISFNANT
+86 
-99 GYEFIG
+99 GYEFVKATYKIG
-105 AKDDANNPIEDG
+105 EKETSLSDG
-117 AEITLTKSLIITPEF
+117 GKFTLTGNATITPVF
-132 RLKDTLGGE
+132 QAKSTLGGE
-141 AKISSF
+141 KTADSF
-147 KIDAICPSAYYWQQ
+147 RLDAICSGSYYWQMY
-161 CHKKDSNSNSVLDNN
+161 HKDMANN
-176 LLKYTRYPGKL
+176 KKYTKYPG
-187 NGTQSPSTEIAKGY
+187 SPADKVNPSSEIVKGN

-209 NDADYAAFIS
+209 TDDDFLSLYGS
-219 TNGNSSDKF
+219 TGYSKNNF

-242 TNPSASAVI
+242 GAGAEIEKWTVGS
-251 NATTDGKGYSI
+251 TDKGMEI
-262 TLTGVY
+262 QLTGVY
-268 YVGGSDNTLKL
+268 YVGGNDNTLKL
-279 IVTQGNYNAILSCK
+279 IITQGNYNAIVTCK
-293 IDNATIIPTTP
+293 IDNATIIPTKP
-304 DDDKPSEETTA
+304 DDEKPDTETTA

-338 NVTMTFRNTSKTM
+338 NITMTFRNTSKTM

-411 DYLDNGTRRNAKT
+411 DYLDNGVRRNAKT

-435 DRFTVTGIDLPT
+435 DRFTVTGIDLPQ
-447 QIFVG
+447 QIFIG

-471 LSAKLSCEALSNNGE
+471 LSAKLNCEGLSNNGE

-506 ANEKGEL
+506 GNEKCEL

-536 TQAASYEDIYG
+536 TQVTSYEDVWG
-547 PTDPVDPGLDP
+547 PSNPSVDPGMDP
-558 VGPVEPETT
+558 GTDPGMEEPA

-574 IAGVVVVAAGVF
+574 IGGVVVVAAGVF
-586 VALKLRKNK
+586 VYLKLRKNK

>member
-1 MKKMSKILT
+1 MTVKKMSKILT
-10 FILVLAMVLGTV
+10 FILVLAMVLSTV

-28 SYTISATDG
+28 P
-37 SLEHGSITLTYTYT
+37 YT
-51 VTKDVTDD
+51 VSAPADSLTHGKITITYDTPDTEKGGTKTVNGFLNST
-59 NNNTTSETKEVT
+59 TTSIKLPNDVKKIKVSF
-71 ETAFLKKGSLSADIP
+71 TANP
-86 KDAKVVISFNANT
+86 
-99 GYEFIG
+99 GYEFVSATYKVG
-105 AKDDANNPIEDG
+105 NTDAKPVADFGEI
-117 AEITLTKSLIITPEF
+117 EITDNTTITPVF
-132 RLKDTLGGE
+132 QAKSTLGGE
-141 AKISSF
+141 KTADSF
-147 KIDAICPSAYYWQQ
+147 RLDAICSGSYYWQMY
-161 CHKKDSNSNSVLDNN
+161 HKDMANN
-176 LLKYTRYPGKL
+176 KKYTKYPG
-187 NGTQSPSTEIAKGY
+187 SPADKVNPSSEIVKGN

-209 NDADYAAFIS
+209 TDDDFLSLYGS
-219 TNGNSSDKF
+219 TGYSKDNF

-242 TNPSASAVI
+242 GAGAEIEKWTVGSTDKGMVI
-251 NATTDGKGYSI
+251 Q
-262 TLTGVY
+262 LTGVY

-279 IVTQGNYNAILSCK
+279 IITQGNYNAIVTCK
-293 IDNATIIPTTP
+293 IDNATIIPTKP
-304 DDDKPSEETTA
+304 DDEKPDTETTA

-323 SYSYGKGDLVAGETR
+323 NYSYGKGDLVAGETR

-411 DYLDNGTRRNAKT
+411 DYLDNGVRRNAKT
-424 TETISMPVLQV
+424 TESISMPVLQV
-435 DRFTVTGIDLPT
+435 DRFTVTGIDLPQ
-447 QIFVG
+447 QIFIG

-471 LSAKLSCEALSNNGE
+471 LSAKLNCEGLSNNGE

-506 ANEKGEL
+506 GNEKGEL

-536 TQAASYEDIYG
+536 TQVTSYEDVWG
-547 PTDPVDPGLDP
+547 PQGPAGPQNPDDPGMDP
-558 VGPVEPETT
+558 GMEEPA

-574 IAGVVVVAAGVF
+574 IGGVVVVAAGVF
-586 VALKLRKNK
+586 VYLKLRKNK

>member
-1 MKKMSKILT
+1 MTVKKMSKILT

-22 AMAAEP
+22 AMAEVPTPAAKTPATKEETVTYTITAGTVENGTLTIKYGSTQEPLTTGAKTAAIAKDTDITVVAEP
-28 SYTISATDG
+28 KAGYELVAINYTIGETTTDIKTDG
-37 SLEHGSITLTYTYT
+37 KFTLT
-51 VTKDVTDD
+51 
-59 NNNTTSETKEVT
+59 
-71 ETAFLKKGSLSADIP
+71 G
-86 KDAKVVISFNANT
+86 NAT
-99 GYEFIG
+99 
-105 AKDDANNPIEDG
+105 
-117 AEITLTKSLIITPEF
+117 ITPVF
-132 RLKDTLGGE
+132 QAKSTLGGE
-141 AKISSF
+141 KTADSF
-147 KIDAICPSAYYWQQ
+147 RLDAICSGSYYWQMY
-161 CHKKDSNSNSVLDNN
+161 HKDMANN
-176 LLKYTRYPGKL
+176 KKYTKYPG
-187 NGTQSPSTEIAKGY
+187 SPADKVNPSSEIVKGN

-209 NDADYAAFIS
+209 TDNDFLSLYGS
-219 TNGNSSDKF
+219 TGYSKNNF

-242 TNPSASAVI
+242 GAGAEIEKWTVGS
-251 NATTDGKGYSI
+251 TDKGMEI
-262 TLTGVY
+262 QLTGVY

-279 IVTQGNYNAILSCK
+279 IITQGNYNAIVTCK
-293 IDNATIIPTTP
+293 IDNATIIPTKP
-304 DDDKPSEETTA
+304 DDEKPDTETTA

-338 NVTMTFRNTSKTM
+338 NITMTFRNTSKTM

-411 DYLDNGTRRNAKT
+411 DYLDNGVRRNAKT

-435 DRFTVTGIDLPT
+435 DRFTVTGIDLPQ
-447 QIFVG
+447 QIFIG

-471 LSAKLSCEALSNNGE
+471 LSAKLNCEGLSNNGE

-506 ANEKGEL
+506 GNEKCEL

-536 TQAASYEDIYG
+536 TQVTSYEDVWG
-547 PTDPVDPGLDP
+547 PQGP
-558 VGPVEPETT
+558 VGPQNPDDPGMDPGMEQPA

-574 IAGVVVVAAGVF
+574 IGGVVVVAAGVF
-586 VALKLRKNK
+586 VYLKLRKNK
-595 KESVD
+595 KESVE

>member
-1 MKKMSKILT
+1 MTVKKMSKILT

-22 AMAAEP
+22 AMADQSEGTNTGNTTNDTYTITAGKFENGTLTIKYNSTQSPLTAGATSSAIAKGTEVTILAEP
-28 SYTISATDG
+28 KAGYELAALNYTIGETTTDIKTDG
-37 SLEHGSITLTYTYT
+37 KFVLT
-51 VTKDVTDD
+51 
-59 NNNTTSETKEVT
+59 
-71 ETAFLKKGSLSADIP
+71 G
-86 KDAKVVISFNANT
+86 NAT
-99 GYEFIG
+99 
-105 AKDDANNPIEDG
+105 
-117 AEITLTKSLIITPEF
+117 ITPVF
-132 RLKDTLGGE
+132 QAKSTLGGE
-141 AKISSF
+141 KTADSF
-147 KIDAICPSAYYWQQ
+147 RLDAICSGSYYWQMY
-161 CHKKDSNSNSVLDNN
+161 HKDMANN
-176 LLKYTRYPGKL
+176 KKYTKYPG
-187 NGTQSPSTEIAKGY
+187 SPADKVNPSSEIVKGN

-209 NDADYAAFIS
+209 TDNDFLKLYSS
-219 TNGNSSDKF
+219 TGYSKNNF

-242 TNPSASAVI
+242 GAGAEIEKWTVGS
-251 NATTDGKGYSI
+251 TDKGMEI
-262 TLTGVY
+262 QLTGVY

-279 IVTQGNYNAILSCK
+279 IITQGNYNAIVTCK
-293 IDNATIIPTTP
+293 IDNATIVPEKENDKKP
-304 DDDKPSEETTA
+304 DEETTA

-323 SYSYGKGDLVAGETR
+323 NYSYGKGDLVAGETR

-411 DYLDNGTRRNAKT
+411 DYLDNGVRRNAKT
-424 TETISMPVLQV
+424 TESISMPVLQV
-435 DRFTVTGIDLPT
+435 DRFTVTGIDLPQ
-447 QIFVG
+447 QIFIG

-471 LSAKLSCEALSNNGE
+471 LSAKLNCEGLSNNGE

-506 ANEKGEL
+506 GNEKGEL

-536 TQAASYEDIYG
+536 TQVTSYEDVWG
-547 PTDPVDPGLDP
+547 PSNPSVDPGMDP
-558 VGPVEPETT
+558 GTDPGMEEPA

-574 IAGVVVVAAGVF
+574 IGGVVVVAAGVF
-586 VALKLRKNK
+586 VYLKLRKNK

>member
-1 MKKMSKILT
+1 MTVKKMSKILI

-22 AMAAEP
+22 AMAEVPTPAAKTPATQEKTVT
-28 SYTISATDG
+28 YTITAGIFTNGQMTIKYGTTPSPLASGASLTVEKDTEITVEFSAT
-37 SLEHGSITLTYTYT
+37 
-51 VTKDVTDD
+51 
-59 NNNTTSETKEVT
+59 
-71 ETAFLKKGSLSADIP
+71 A
-86 KDAKVVISFNANT
+86 
-99 GYEFIG
+99 GYEFVKATYKIG
-105 AKDDANNPIEDG
+105 EKETSLSDG
-117 AEITLTKSLIITPEF
+117 GKFTLTGDATITPVF
-132 RLKDTLGGE
+132 QAKSTLGGE
-141 AKISSF
+141 KTADSF
-147 KIDAICPSAYYWQQ
+147 RLDAICSGSYYWQMY
-161 CHKKDSNSNSVLDNN
+161 HKDMANN
-176 LLKYTRYPGKL
+176 KKYTKYPG
-187 NGTQSPSTEIAKGY
+187 SPADKVNPSSEIVKGN

-209 NDADYAAFIS
+209 TDNDFLSLYGS
-219 TNGNSSDKF
+219 TGYSKNNF

-242 TNPSASAVI
+242 GAGAEIEKWTVGSTDKGMVI
-251 NATTDGKGYSI
+251 Q
-262 TLTGVY
+262 LTGVY

-279 IVTQGNYNAILSCK
+279 IITQGNYNAIVTCK
-293 IDNATIIPTTP
+293 IDNATIIPTKP
-304 DDDKPSEETTA
+304 DDEKPDTETTA

-338 NVTMTFRNTSKTM
+338 NITMTFRNTSKTM

-411 DYLDNGTRRNAKT
+411 DYLDNGVRRNAKT

-435 DRFTVTGIDLPT
+435 DRFTVTGIDLPQ
-447 QIFVG
+447 QIFIG

-471 LSAKLSCEALSNNGE
+471 LSAKLNCEGLSNNGE

-506 ANEKGEL
+506 GNEKCEL

-536 TQAASYEDIYG
+536 TQVTSYEDVWG
-547 PTDPVDPGLDP
+547 PSNPSVDPGTDP
-558 VGPVEPETT
+558 GTDPGMEEPA

-574 IAGVVVVAAGVF
+574 IGGVVVVAAGVF
-586 VALKLRKNK
+586 VYLKLRKNK

>member
-22 AMAAEP
+22 AMAEVPTPAANTPATQEETVT
-28 SYTISATDG
+28 YTITAGTFTNGQMTIKYGTTQSPLASGASLTVEKDTEITVEFSAT
-37 SLEHGSITLTYTYT
+37 
-51 VTKDVTDD
+51 
-59 NNNTTSETKEVT
+59 
-71 ETAFLKKGSLSADIP
+71 A
-86 KDAKVVISFNANT
+86 
-99 GYEFIG
+99 GYEFVKATYKIG
-105 AKDDANNPIEDG
+105 EKETSLSDG
-117 AEITLTKSLIITPEF
+117 GKFTLTGDATITPVF
-132 RLKDTLGGE
+132 QAKSTLGGE
-141 AKISSF
+141 KTADSF
-147 KIDAICPSAYYWQQ
+147 RLDAICSGSYYWQMY
-161 CHKKDSNSNSVLDNN
+161 HKDMANN
-176 LLKYTRYPGKL
+176 KKYTKYPG
-187 NGTQSPSTEIAKGY
+187 SPADKVNPSSEIVKGN

-209 NDADYAAFIS
+209 TDNDFLSLYGS
-219 TNGNSSDKF
+219 TGYSKNNF

-242 TNPSASAVI
+242 GAGAEIEKWTVGSTDKGMVI
-251 NATTDGKGYSI
+251 Q
-262 TLTGVY
+262 LTGVY

-279 IVTQGNYNAILSCK
+279 IITQGNYNAIVTCK
-293 IDNATIIPTTP
+293 IDNATIIPTKP
-304 DDDKPSEETTA
+304 DDEKPDTETTA

-338 NVTMTFRNTSKTM
+338 NITMTFRNTSKTM

-411 DYLDNGTRRNAKT
+411 DYLDNGVRRNAKT

-435 DRFTVTGIDLPT
+435 DRFTVTGIDLPQ
-447 QIFVG
+447 QIFIG

-471 LSAKLSCEALSNNGE
+471 LSAKLNCEGLSNNGE

-506 ANEKGEL
+506 GNEKGEL

-536 TQAASYEDIYG
+536 TQVTSYEDVWG
-547 PTDPVDPGLDP
+547 PSNPSVDPGMDP
-558 VGPVEPETT
+558 GTDPGMEEPA

-574 IAGVVVVAAGVF
+574 IGGVVVVAAGVF
-586 VALKLRKNK
+586 VYLKLRKNK

>member
-28 SYTISATDG
+28 SYTVSAPAD
-37 SLEHGSITLTYTYT
+37 SLTHGKITITYDTADTEKGGTKT
-51 VTKDVTDD
+51 VNGFLNST
-59 NNNTTSETKEVT
+59 TTSIKLPDDVKKIKVSF
-71 ETAFLKKGSLSADIP
+71 TANP
-86 KDAKVVISFNANT
+86 
-99 GYEFIG
+99 GYEFVSATYKVG
-105 AKDDANNPIEDG
+105 NTDAKPVADFGEI
-117 AEITLTKSLIITPEF
+117 EITDNTTITPVF
-132 RLKDTLGGE
+132 QAKSTLGGE
-141 AKISSF
+141 KTADSF
-147 KIDAICPSAYYWQQ
+147 RLDAICSGSYYWQMY
-161 CHKKDSNSNSVLDNN
+161 HKDMANN
-176 LLKYTRYPGKL
+176 KKYTKYPG
-187 NGTQSPSTEIAKGY
+187 SPADKVNPSSEIVKGN

-209 NDADYAAFIS
+209 TDNDFLKLCSS
-219 TNGNSSDKF
+219 TGYSKDNF

-242 TNPSASAVI
+242 GAGAEIEKWTVGS
-251 NATTDGKGYSI
+251 TDKGMEI
-262 TLTGVY
+262 QLTGVY

-279 IVTQGNYNAILSCK
+279 IITQGNYNAIVTCK
-293 IDNATIIPTTP
+293 IDNATIIPTKP
-304 DDDKPSEETTA
+304 DDEKPDTETTA

-338 NVTMTFRNTSKTM
+338 NITMTFRNTSKTM

-411 DYLDNGTRRNAKT
+411 DYLDNGVRRNAKT
-424 TETISMPVLQV
+424 TESISMPVLQV
-435 DRFTVTGIDLPT
+435 DRFTVTGIDLPQ
-447 QIFVG
+447 QIFIG

-471 LSAKLSCEALSNNGE
+471 LSAKLNCEGLSNNGE

-506 ANEKGEL
+506 GNEKGEL

-536 TQAASYEDIYG
+536 TQVTSYEDVWG
-547 PTDPVDPGLDP
+547 PQGPAGPQNPDDPGMDP
-558 VGPVEPETT
+558 GMEEPA

-574 IAGVVVVAAGVF
+574 IGGVVVVAAGVF
-586 VALKLRKNK
+586 VYLKLRKNK

>member
-10 FILVLAMVLGTV
+10 FILVLAMVLSTV
-22 AMAAEP
+22 AMAAELP
-28 SYTISATDG
+28 
-37 SLEHGSITLTYTYT
+37 YT
-51 VTKDVTDD
+51 VSAPADSLTHGKITITYDTADTEKGGTKTVNGFLNST
-59 NNNTTSETKEVT
+59 TTSIKLPDDVKKIKVSF
-71 ETAFLKKGSLSADIP
+71 TANP
-86 KDAKVVISFNANT
+86 
-99 GYEFIG
+99 GYEFVSATYKVG
-105 AKDDANNPIEDG
+105 NTDTKPVADFG
-117 AEITLTKSLIITPEF
+117 EINITDNTTITPVF
-132 RLKDTLGGE
+132 QAKSTLGGE
-141 AKISSF
+141 KTADSF
-147 KIDAICPSAYYWQQ
+147 RLDAICSGSYYWQMY
-161 CHKKDSNSNSVLDNN
+161 HKDMANN
-176 LLKYTRYPGKL
+176 KKYTKYPG
-187 NGTQSPSTEIAKGY
+187 SPADKVNPSSEIVKGN

-209 NDADYAAFIS
+209 TDNDFLSLCGTTSY
-219 TNGNSSDKF
+219 NKNNF

-242 TNPSASAVI
+242 GAGAEIEKWTVGNTDKGMVI
-251 NATTDGKGYSI
+251 Q
-262 TLTGVY
+262 LTGVY

-279 IVTQGNYNAILSCK
+279 IITQGNYNAIVTCK
-293 IDNATIIPTTP
+293 IDNATIIPTKP
-304 DDDKPSEETTA
+304 DDEKPDTETTA

-338 NVTMTFRNTSKTM
+338 NITMTFRNTSKTM

-411 DYLDNGTRRNAKT
+411 DYLDNGIRRNAKT
-424 TETISMPVLQV
+424 TESISMPVLQV
-435 DRFTVTGIDLPT
+435 DRFTVTGIDLPQ
-447 QIFVG
+447 QIFIG

-471 LSAKLSCEALSNNGE
+471 LSAKLNCEGLSNNGE

-506 ANEKGEL
+506 GNEKGDL

-536 TQAASYEDIYG
+536 TQVTSYEDVWG
-547 PTDPVDPGLDP
+547 PSNPSVDPGMDP
-558 VGPVEPETT
+558 GIDPGMEEPA

-574 IAGVVVVAAGVF
+574 IGGVVVVAAGVF
-586 VALKLRKNK
+586 VYLKLRKNK
-595 KESVD
+595 KESVE

>member
-1 MKKMSKILT
+1 MTVKKMSKILT

-22 AMAAEP
+22 AMADQSEGTNTGNTTNDTYTITAGKFENGTLTIKYNSTQSPLTAGATSSAIAKGTEVTILAEP
-28 SYTISATDG
+28 KAGYELAALNYTIGETTTDIKTDG
-37 SLEHGSITLTYTYT
+37 KFVLTGNAT
-51 VTKDVTDD
+51 VTPV
-59 NNNTTSETKEVT
+59 
-71 ETAFLKKGSLSADIP
+71 FQ
-86 KDAKVVISFNANT
+86 AKS
-99 GYEFIG
+99 
-105 AKDDANNPIEDG
+105 
-117 AEITLTKSLIITPEF
+117 
-132 RLKDTLGGE
+132 TLGGE
-141 AKISSF
+141 KTADSF
-147 KIDAICPSAYYWQQ
+147 RLDAICSGSYYWQMY
-161 CHKKDSNSNSVLDNN
+161 HKDMANN
-176 LLKYTRYPGKL
+176 KKYTKYPG
-187 NGTQSPSTEIAKGY
+187 SPADKVNPSSEIVKGN

-209 NDADYAAFIS
+209 TDNDFLKLCSS
-219 TNGNSSDKF
+219 TGYSKDNF

-242 TNPSASAVI
+242 GAGAEIEKWTVGS
-251 NATTDGKGYSI
+251 TDKGMEI
-262 TLTGVY
+262 RLTGVY

-279 IVTQGNYNAILSCK
+279 IITQGNYNAIVTCK
-293 IDNATIIPTTP
+293 IDNATIIPTKP
-304 DDDKPSEETTA
+304 DDEKPDTETTA

-338 NVTMTFRNTSKTM
+338 NITMTFRNTSKTM

-411 DYLDNGTRRNAKT
+411 DYLDNGVRRNAKT
-424 TETISMPVLQV
+424 TESISMPVLQV
-435 DRFTVTGIDLPT
+435 DRFTVTGIDLPQ
-447 QIFVG
+447 QIFIG

-471 LSAKLSCEALSNNGE
+471 LSAKLNCEGLSNNGE

-506 ANEKGEL
+506 GNEKGEL

-536 TQAASYEDIYG
+536 TQVTSYEDVWG
-547 PTDPVDPGLDP
+547 PSNPSVDPGMDP
-558 VGPVEPETT
+558 GTDPGMEEPA

-574 IAGVVVVAAGVF
+574 IGGVVVVAAGVF
-586 VALKLRKNK
+586 VYLKLRKNK
-595 KESVD
+595 KESVE

>member
-1 MKKMSKILT
+1 MTVKKMSKILT

-22 AMAAEP
+22 AMADQSDGTNTGNTTNDTYTITAGSFENGTLTIKYDSTQSPLTAGATSKAIAKGTEVTILAEP
-28 SYTISATDG
+28 KAGYELVALNYTIGETTTDIKTVG
-37 SLEHGSITLTYTYT
+37 KFTLT
-51 VTKDVTDD
+51 
-59 NNNTTSETKEVT
+59 
-71 ETAFLKKGSLSADIP
+71 G
-86 KDAKVVISFNANT
+86 NAT
-99 GYEFIG
+99 
-105 AKDDANNPIEDG
+105 
-117 AEITLTKSLIITPEF
+117 ITPVF
-132 RLKDTLGGE
+132 QAKSTLGGE
-141 AKISSF
+141 KTADSF
-147 KIDAICPSAYYWQQ
+147 RLDAICSGSYYWQMY
-161 CHKKDSNSNSVLDNN
+161 HKDMANN
-176 LLKYTRYPGKL
+176 KKYTKYPG
-187 NGTQSPSTEIAKGY
+187 SPADKVNPSSEIVKGN

-209 NDADYAAFIS
+209 TDNDFLKLYSS
-219 TNGNSSDKF
+219 TGYDKNNF

-242 TNPSASAVI
+242 GAGAEIEKWTVGS
-251 NATTDGKGYSI
+251 TDKGMEI
-262 TLTGVY
+262 QLTGVY
-268 YVGGSDNTLKL
+268 YVGGNDNTLKL

-293 IDNATIIPTTP
+293 IDNATIVPEKENDKKP
-304 DDDKPSEETTA
+304 DEETTA

-411 DYLDNGTRRNAKT
+411 DYLDNGIRRNAKT
-424 TETISMPVLQV
+424 TESISMPVLQV
-435 DRFTVTGIDLPT
+435 DRFTVTGIDLPQ
-447 QIFVG
+447 QIFIG

-471 LSAKLSCEALSNNGE
+471 LSAKLNCEGLSNNGE

-506 ANEKGEL
+506 GNEKGEL

-536 TQAASYEDIYG
+536 TQVTSYEDVWG
-547 PTDPVDPGLDP
+547 PSNPSVDPGMDP
-558 VGPVEPETT
+558 GTDPGMEEPA

-574 IAGVVVVAAGVF
+574 IGGVVVVAAGVF
-586 VALKLRKNK
+586 VYLKLRKNK
-595 KESVD
+595 KESVE

>member
-1 MKKMSKILT
+1 MTVKKISKILT

-22 AMAAEP
+22 AMAAEGDSTGTP
-28 SYTISATDG
+28 TATTTYTITAGTLTNGSISLTLVGSDGNDTSLGNITATDG
-37 SLEHGSITLTYTYT
+37 KIENIA
-51 VTKDVTDD
+51 KDSKV
-59 NNNTTSETKEVT
+59 
-71 ETAFLKKGSLSADIP
+71 
-86 KDAKVVISFNANT
+86 KVVFVPNP
-99 GYEFIG
+99 GYEFVG
-105 AKDDANNPIEDG
+105 AKDGTGKIIKDG
-117 AEITLTKSLIITPEF
+117 DVLTITDNITITPEF
-132 RLKDTLGGE
+132 APKASLGSAAAVNSYTLQ
-141 AKISSF
+141 
-147 KIDAICPSAYYWQQ
+147 AICPSAYYWQQ
-161 CHKKDSNSNSVLDNN
+161 YHKTTGGGDT
-176 LLKYTRYPGKL
+176 KYTRYPGKL

-209 NDADYAAFIS
+209 NDTDYVTFI
-219 TNGNSSDKF
+219 NGDTKKNELF
-228 SVTTPGDSSFLAGS
+228 SVTTPGDSSFLAGN
-242 TNPSASAVI
+242 TTPSA
-251 NATTDGKGYSI
+251 NAEIAAWEGKGY
-262 TLTGVY
+262 TVKLTGVY
-268 YVGGSDNTLKL
+268 YVGGNDNTLKL
-279 IVTQGNYNAILSCK
+279 IITQGNYNAIVTCK
-293 IDNATIIPTTP
+293 IDNATIVPEKENDKKP
-304 DDDKPSEETTA
+304 DEETTA

-338 NVTMTFRNTSKTM
+338 NITMTFRNTSKTM

-411 DYLDNGTRRNAKT
+411 DYLDNGVRRNAKT

-435 DRFTVTGIDLPT
+435 DRFTVTGIDLPQ
-447 QIFVG
+447 QIFIG

-471 LSAKLSCEALSNNGE
+471 LSAKLNCEGLSNNGE

-506 ANEKGEL
+506 GNEKGEL

-536 TQAASYEDIYG
+536 TKVTSYEDAWG
-547 PTDPVDPGLDP
+547 PQGP
-558 VGPVEPETT
+558 VGPQNPDDPGMDPGMEEPA

-574 IAGVVVVAAGVF
+574 IGGVVVVAAGVF
-586 VALKLRKNK
+586 VYLKLRKNK
-595 KESVD
+595 KESVE

>member
-22 AMAAEP
+22 AMAAETP
-28 SYTISATDG
+28 
-37 SLEHGSITLTYTYT
+37 YT
-51 VTKDVTDD
+51 VSAPADSLTHGKITITYDTADTEKDGTKTVNGFLNST
-59 NNNTTSETKEVT
+59 TTSIELPSDVKKIKVSF
-71 ETAFLKKGSLSADIP
+71 TANP
-86 KDAKVVISFNANT
+86 
-99 GYEFIG
+99 GYEFVSATYKVG
-105 AKDDANNPIEDG
+105 DADAKPVADFGEI
-117 AEITLTKSLIITPEF
+117 EITGNTTITPVF
-132 RLKDTLGGE
+132 QAKSTLGGE
-141 AKISSF
+141 KTADSF
-147 KIDAICPSAYYWQQ
+147 RLDAICSGSYYWQMY
-161 CHKKDSNSNSVLDNN
+161 HKDMANN
-176 LLKYTRYPGKL
+176 KKYTKYPG
-187 NGTQSPSTEIAKGY
+187 SPADKVNPSSEIVKGN

-209 NDADYAAFIS
+209 TDTDYVTFI
-219 TNGNSSDKF
+219 NGDTDKNKLF
-228 SVTTPGDSSFLAGS
+228 SVTTPGDSSFLAGN
-242 TNPSASAVI
+242 TTPSA
-251 NATTDGKGYSI
+251 NAEIAAWEGKGY
-262 TLTGVY
+262 TVKLTGVY

-279 IVTQGNYNAILSCK
+279 IITQGNYNAILSCK
-293 IDNATIIPTTP
+293 IDNATIVPEKENDKKP
-304 DDDKPSEETTA
+304 DEETTA

-338 NVTMTFRNTSKTM
+338 NITMTFRNTSKTM

-411 DYLDNGTRRNAKT
+411 DYLDNGVRRNAKT

-435 DRFTVTGIDLPT
+435 DRFTVTGIDLPQ
-447 QIFVG
+447 QIFIG

-471 LSAKLSCEALSNNGE
+471 LSAKLNCEGLSNNGE

-506 ANEKGEL
+506 GNEKCEL

-536 TQAASYEDIYG
+536 TQVTSYEDVWG
-547 PTDPVDPGLDP
+547 PSNPSVDPGMDP
-558 VGPVEPETT
+558 GTDPGMEEPA

-574 IAGVVVVAAGVF
+574 IGGVVVVAAGVF
-586 VALKLRKNK
+586 VYLKLRKNK

>member
-1 MKKMSKILT
+1 MTVKKISKILI

-22 AMAAEP
+22 AMAEVPTPAAKTPATQEETVT
-28 SYTISATDG
+28 YTITAGIFTNGQMTIKYGTTQSPLASGASLTVEKDTEITVEFSAT
-37 SLEHGSITLTYTYT
+37 
-51 VTKDVTDD
+51 
-59 NNNTTSETKEVT
+59 
-71 ETAFLKKGSLSADIP
+71 A
-86 KDAKVVISFNANT
+86 
-99 GYEFIG
+99 GYEFVKATYKIG
-105 AKDDANNPIEDG
+105 EKETSLSDG
-117 AEITLTKSLIITPEF
+117 GKFTLTGDATITPVF
-132 RLKDTLGGE
+132 QAKSTLGGE
-141 AKISSF
+141 KTADSF
-147 KIDAICPSAYYWQQ
+147 RLDAICSGSYYWQMY
-161 CHKKDSNSNSVLDNN
+161 HKDMANN
-176 LLKYTRYPGKL
+176 KKYTKYPG
-187 NGTQSPSTEIAKGY
+187 SPADKVNPSSEIVKGN

-209 NDADYAAFIS
+209 TDTDYVTFI
-219 TNGNSSDKF
+219 NGDTDKNELF
-228 SVTTPGDSSFLAGS
+228 SVTTPGDSSFLAGN
-242 TNPSASAVI
+242 TTPSA
-251 NATTDGKGYSI
+251 NAEIAAWEGKGY
-262 TLTGVY
+262 TVKLTGVY
-268 YVGGSDNTLKL
+268 YVGGNDNTLKL
-279 IVTQGNYNAILSCK
+279 IITQGNYNAIVTCK
-293 IDNATIIPTTP
+293 IDNATIIPTKP
-304 DDDKPSEETTA
+304 DDEKPDTETTA

-338 NVTMTFRNTSKTM
+338 NITMTFRNTSKTM

-411 DYLDNGTRRNAKT
+411 DYLDNGVRRNAKT

-435 DRFTVTGIDLPT
+435 DRFTVTGIDLPQ
-447 QIFVG
+447 QIFIG

-471 LSAKLSCEALSNNGE
+471 LSAKLNCEGLSNNGE

-506 ANEKGEL
+506 GNEKCEL

-536 TQAASYEDIYG
+536 TQVTSYEDVWG
-547 PTDPVDPGLDP
+547 PSNPSVDPGMDP
-558 VGPVEPETT
+558 GTDPGMEEPA

-574 IAGVVVVAAGVF
+574 IGGVVVVAAGVF
-586 VALKLRKNK
+586 VYLKLRKNK
-595 KESVD
+595 KESVE

>member
-1 MKKMSKILT
+1 MTVKKMSKILT

-22 AMAAEP
+22 AMAEVPTPAAKTPATQEETVTYTITAGTVENGTLTIKYGSTQEPLTTGAKTAAIAKDTDITVVAEP
-28 SYTISATDG
+28 KAGYELVALNYTIGETTTDIKTDG
-37 SLEHGSITLTYTYT
+37 KFTLT
-51 VTKDVTDD
+51 
-59 NNNTTSETKEVT
+59 
-71 ETAFLKKGSLSADIP
+71 G
-86 KDAKVVISFNANT
+86 NAT
-99 GYEFIG
+99 
-105 AKDDANNPIEDG
+105 
-117 AEITLTKSLIITPEF
+117 ITPVF
-132 RLKDTLGGE
+132 QAKSTLGGE
-141 AKISSF
+141 KTADSF
-147 KIDAICPSAYYWQQ
+147 RLDAICSGSYYWQMY
-161 CHKKDSNSNSVLDNN
+161 HKDMANN
-176 LLKYTRYPGKL
+176 KKYTKYPG
-187 NGTQSPSTEIAKGY
+187 SPADKVNPSSEIVKGN

-209 NDADYAAFIS
+209 TDDDFLSLYGS
-219 TNGNSSDKF
+219 TGYSKDNF

-242 TNPSASAVI
+242 GAGAEIEKWTVGSTDKGMVI
-251 NATTDGKGYSI
+251 Q
-262 TLTGVY
+262 LTGVY

-279 IVTQGNYNAILSCK
+279 IITQGNYNAIVTCK
-293 IDNATIIPTTP
+293 IDNATIIPTKP
-304 DDDKPSEETTA
+304 DDEKPDTETTA

-338 NVTMTFRNTSKTM
+338 NITMTFRNTSKTM

-411 DYLDNGTRRNAKT
+411 DYLDNGVRRNAKT

-435 DRFTVTGIDLPT
+435 DRFTVTGIDLPQ
-447 QIFVG
+447 QIFIG

-471 LSAKLSCEALSNNGE
+471 LSAKLNCEGLSNNGE

-506 ANEKGEL
+506 GNEKGEL

-536 TQAASYEDIYG
+536 TQVTSYEDVWG
-547 PTDPVDPGLDP
+547 PSNPSVDPGMDP
-558 VGPVEPETT
+558 GTDPGMEEPA

-574 IAGVVVVAAGVF
+574 IGGVVVVAAGVF
-586 VALKLRKNK
+586 VYLKLRKNK